1 MIPMKRTSGQLA
13 IADVFLS
20 APHAPLWG
28 YSILQKADV
37 TSGVLYPTLRKWTAA
52 GLLRGDW
59 ENPDDILGRSPRR
72 YYKLT
77 DAGRTALTEL
87 LAPAA

>member
-1 MIPMKRTSGQLA
+1 MRRTSAQMA

-20 APHAPLWG
+20 APDDPQWG
-28 YSILQKADV
+28 YRLLREANV
-37 TSGVLYPTLRKWTAA
+37 RTGNLYPTLRKWTAA

-59 ENPDDILGRSPRR
+59 ENPDDIRGRSPRR

-77 DAGRTALTEL
+77 DAGRVALTEL
-87 LAPAA
+87 LTDTA